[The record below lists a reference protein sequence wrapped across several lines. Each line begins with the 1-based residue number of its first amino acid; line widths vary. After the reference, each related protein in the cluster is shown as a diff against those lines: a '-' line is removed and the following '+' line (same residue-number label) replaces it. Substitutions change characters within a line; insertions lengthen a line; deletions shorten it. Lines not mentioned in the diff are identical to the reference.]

1 MNIVVKG
8 KHLRENAALEEFA
21 LKKTSKFYHFYPEII
36 KIEIELKSET
46 GHRGKETDF
55 LADLMVK
62 VPGKT
67 FKITD
72 NERDMYKAID
82 RAVDRMIETLRR
94 EKDWKKGRA
103 TRSLRKLSLRGLD
116 FWAPIRAVNKRIFR
130 R

>member
-8 KHLRENAALEEFA
+8 KHLQENQALEDFA
-21 LKKTSKFYHFYPEII
+21 LKKATKFYHFFPEII

-55 LADLMVK
+55 FADLMVK

-67 FKITD
+67 FKVTD
-72 NERDMYKAID
+72 TERDMYKAID
-82 RAVDRMIETLRR
+82 RAVDRMNETLRR
-94 EKDWKKGRA
+94 EKDYQKGRA
-103 TRSLRKLSLRGLD
+103 KRSLRRFSLRNVD
-116 FWAPIRAVNKRIFR
+116 FLAPFKVVNKRLFR